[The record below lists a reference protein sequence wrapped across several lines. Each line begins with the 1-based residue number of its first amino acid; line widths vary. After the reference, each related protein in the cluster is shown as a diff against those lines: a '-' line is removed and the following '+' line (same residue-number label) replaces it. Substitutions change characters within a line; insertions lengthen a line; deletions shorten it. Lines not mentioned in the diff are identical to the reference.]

1 MLVYQRVSYIILPL
15 PHTLWGLLPG
25 FFWSHYLDANPS
37 TRTIS
42 KMERY
47 IDRWEVVE
55 TQGKTNKPASKQTN
69 KHTGYVK
76 SQCFV
81 FIIII
86 CHIISERGAMFIHV
100 RLPGRSSQ
108 FVWPWFR
115 SFAKCDLMDP
125 PDPPC
130 HPAPPVD
137 EDGDGDGS
145 LHRPQVMAMDTGKVM
160 ETSWTLN
167 VLKLY
172 WTLFWR
178 QTQMAK
184 LDIENIGRGNNY
196 YRDIIDSFW
205 EVPKILWGS
214 YHPEHRPRSI
224 IGTPVVHWR
233 CINAIDPNNSTY
245 LYLEIHGNPSWMML
259 NDPIC

>member
-1 MLVYQRVSYIILPL
+1 
-15 PHTLWGLLPG
+15 
-25 FFWSHYLDANPS
+25 
-37 TRTIS
+37 
-42 KMERY
+42 
-47 IDRWEVVE
+47 
-55 TQGKTNKPASKQTN
+55 
-69 KHTGYVK
+69 
-76 SQCFV
+76 
-81 FIIII
+81 
-86 CHIISERGAMFIHV
+86 MFIHV

-178 QTQMAK
+178 QTQMANWFLAK
-184 LDIENIGRGNNY
+184 IPCCLGSIAA
-196 YRDIIDSFW
+196 SP
-205 EVPKILWGS
+205 EVRCGLW
-214 YHPEHRPRSI
+214 
-224 IGTPVVHWR
+224 W
-233 CINAIDPNNSTY
+233 
-245 LYLEIHGNPSWMML
+245 L
-259 NDPIC
+259 